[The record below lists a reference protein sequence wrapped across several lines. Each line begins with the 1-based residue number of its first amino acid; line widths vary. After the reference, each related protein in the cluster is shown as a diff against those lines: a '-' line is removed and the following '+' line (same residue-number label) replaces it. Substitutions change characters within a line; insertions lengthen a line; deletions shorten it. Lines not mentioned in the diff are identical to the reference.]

1 MDSDEEVKPDS
12 EQVNLPKKRRRADIS
27 DDEVLPTKT
36 RKIESTGL
44 TPGIS
49 ALKIDNPDKG
59 KATSPV
65 KAKATSPVKAAP
77 VKSKVVSPVPKIDR
91 QS

>member
-65 KAKATSPVKAAP
+65 KAAP